1 LLVLASGLCFAAG
14 VVKGG
19 PLSVSNWRGFDTNPV
34 VDASGA
40 DLTANDPVS
49 VSLGTFASEPAVLL
63 PGAGISIGT
72 AAYAGLLAEFSAYGT
87 PASLVAADGA
97 LARKGT
103 FFLQSGGAVAGTAL
117 TGKPVYLLITKG
129 TSPGTATEVAILRTS
144 AVFDVADDAN
154 PLPRI
159 LGISLDSGLVP
170 IVGSGTRFSS
180 VPTLLDS
187 APRAAIS
194 LAQVLPM
201 PVIAVENVATGLP
214 LVSGQGVVDFGV
226 LKIGTSGMP
235 HAFTVRNAGDAAL
248 TGLNLGFVSGAATDY
263 SIQGPG
269 VESLAPGASTE
280 FSLVFTPGELGLRGA
295 GLEITGNE
303 VAGSPFVISLAGMGA
318 TGRQLFD
325 QAMAAAG
332 LTGPN
337 AGPGAIPFSDGV
349 PNLIK
354 YACGLNA
361 AGPDTRGLEPE
372 TGTLGLPALGILPG
386 PPPVIR
392 YEFLRR
398 RNAGLAYAPWQSVGL
413 AGGSWQPVPGTHT
426 VTEINTEWER
436 VVIEKPEDEARFFR
450 LGVDFE

>member
-1 LLVLASGLCFAAG
+1 MLASGVWFAAG

-34 VDASGA
+34 VDATGA

-49 VSLGTFASEPAVLL
+49 VTLGTFASEPAALL

-72 AAYAGLLAEFSAYGT
+72 AAYAGFLAEFTAYGT

-97 LARKGT
+97 LGRKGT

-117 TGKPVYLLITKG
+117 AGKPVYLLITKG
-129 TSPGTATEVAILRTS
+129 SSPATATEVAILRTS
-144 AVFDVADDAN
+144 AVFDASDDSS
-154 PLPRI
+154 PLPKLLSIR
-159 LGISLDSGLVP
+159 LDSGLVP
-170 IVGSGTRFSS
+170 IVGSGTRFSA

-187 APRAAIS
+187 SPRAAIS
-194 LAQVLPM
+194 LAQVVPM

-214 LVSGQGVVDFGV
+214 LASGQGVVDFGL
-226 LKIGTSGMP
+226 LKPGTSGMP
-235 HAFTVRNAGDAAL
+235 HAFTIRNAGDVVL
-248 TGLNLGFVSGAATDY
+248 TGLNVGLVSGVVTDY
-263 SIQGPG
+263 SLQPPG
-269 VESLAPGASTE
+269 IASLAPGASAG
-280 FSLVFTPGELGLRGA
+280 FSLVFTPGNVGVRAA
-295 GLEITGNE
+295 GLEVTAAE
-303 VAGSPFVISLAGMGA
+303 VAASPFVIALEGRGA
-318 TGRQLFD
+318 SGRELFD

-337 AGPGAIPFSDGV
+337 AGPGAVPFSDGV

-372 TGTLGLPALGILPG
+372 TGTLGLPSLSIIPG
-386 PPPVIR
+386 PPQVIR
-392 YEFLRR
+392 YEFLSR
-398 RNAGLAYAPWQSVGL
+398 RNAGLAYVPLQSVGL
-413 AGGSWQPVPGTHT
+413 TSGSWQPVPGTHT